1 MDEYILHESPGEKTL
16 RDSFW
21 FEEKH
26 EKVTTHGRVSFSS
39 AASSSDGENTAVSP
53 FRGVWGRK
61 LLCGG
66 LSESMMMRC
75 NIKGLRF

>member
-1 MDEYILHESPGEKTL
+1 VDDYILHDESPGKTF
-16 RDSFW
+16 RASF

-26 EKVTTHGRVSFSS
+26 EKATTHGRVSFSS
-39 AASSSDGENTAVSP
+39 AASCPDGENTANIP

-66 LSESMMMRC
+66 Y
-75 NIKGLRF
+75 LRVR